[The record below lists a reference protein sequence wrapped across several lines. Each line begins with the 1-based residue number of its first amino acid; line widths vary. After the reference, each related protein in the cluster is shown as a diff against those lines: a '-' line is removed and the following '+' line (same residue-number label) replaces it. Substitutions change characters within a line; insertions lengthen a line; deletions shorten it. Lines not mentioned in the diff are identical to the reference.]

1 MTFIQRY
8 KFTLLM
14 LLVFIVAFSAYPSKR
29 EQLGRTLYGNIKE
42 MLSVIPPIF
51 ILMGLADVY
60 VPRETVVRFMGE
72 GSRARGIVLAILLGA
87 LAAGPLYAA
96 FPIAAMMLLK
106 GASFFNVMVF
116 VGAWSTLKVPMFL
129 FETASLGARFS
140 VTRWLLNVP
149 LLIAIAWLV
158 DRSKSAEEKAE
169 IIASLKANSSGYT
182 PRLDASGKVE

>member
-1 MTFIQRY
+1 MMFIHRY
-8 KFTLLM
+8 RFTLLM
-14 LLVFIVAFSAYPSKR
+14 LLVFIVAFSVYPTKR
-29 EQLGRTLYGNIKE
+29 EQLGRSLYGSMKE

-60 VPRETVVRFMGE
+60 VPRETVVRLMGE

-116 VGAWSTLKVPMFL
+116 IGAWSTLKVPMFL

-149 LLIAIAWLV
+149 MLIATAWIV
-158 DRSKSAEEKAE
+158 DRSVSAEEKVE
-169 IIASLKANSSGYT
+169 IIAGLKAEGAADQNRAERTG
-182 PRLDASGKVE
+182 R